1 MDTEKQRS
9 SPDGTVPGQ
18 KALPVLTAE
27 DVAALEELCGDV
39 SGYFYKMLDYM
50 DQRVRD
56 GVRRGEFTEEQA
68 RADLDLALWYAY
80 ACNNIGDY
88 DYYYKA
94 AQWMPAS
101 EPAAEAA
108 KSGIWYYRYAC
119 ALMYCGRLEEARH
132 YAETGVALDPAYPWG
147 WLEVGKLRAH
157 FGDQAGALEAVARG
171 LELVPGDYE
180 FTTLRREILEGR
192 TLEEME
198 FHWIDPGCDAVLQ
211 AGEDESEAEKRQSIA
226 GICCDPENLAAIKEV
241 LSPTEWE
248 ADAPYCTFRLP
259 YQGGSLTGRFFLNEA
274 ALSKVP
280 LPWVRELVRRLPELD
295 RRGRTFL
302 TAQAGLGTEGL
313 TLEWF
318 AVQPDR
324 TLRLGYI
331 RDQDQQ
337 LVLFDPD
344 FTLRKEDQP
353 ALAKPEGSA
362 FLAFVLLE
370 SPAWDPDR
378 FRQDLRDLYGIPCLT
393 EAEEDEDGGST
404 LTFEVDGMLAAVSL
418 YPFPVPHGE
427 AEENAAHN
435 YLWQEAAETAARHQG
450 PAAGDCAAPGTG
462 PAGGGHAAGET
473 GLRRLPPEGHTGHL
487 CQRHRIPAGILSECR
502 PAYGGRG
509 SASAGPGVDGPLPP
523 GRRPVRLHRRA
534 AVLRQ
539 GRDRGAGCPGRA
551 RRPAQLPAGP
561 GQLCAGGGRDLPRR
575 GDHRLHRGAVPAHL
589 PQRRR
594 LARRHDAEDPLSGCA
609 VTALILYANAP
620 AAYAAGAFVSAAA
633 AASAPAGD
641 PAAGRACR

>member
-94 AQWMPAS
+94 AQWMPPS

-211 AGEDESEAEKRQSIA
+211 AGEDESETEKRQSIA

-248 ADAPYCTFRLP
+248 ADAPYCTFQLP
-259 YQGGSLTGRFFLNEA
+259 YQGASLTGRFFLNEA
-274 ALSKVP
+274 ALSKFP

-295 RRGRTFL
+295 RRGRTFQ
-302 TAQAGLGTEGL
+302 TALAGLGTEGL

-435 YLWQEAAETAARHQG
+435 YLWQEAVETAARHQG
-450 PAAGDCAAPGTG
+450 QLLVTVLPREQAHRAAAMLQVKLVCAACRQRGVLGIYANGTVYQPEFYLNAAQPMEDGDLPLLDLVWMGLYRRESGLCGYTDGLRSFGKDEIEVLDAQAEPGDL
-462 PAGGGHAAGET
+462 HSFLLDLSSYVLEEDVSFHDGET
-473 GLRRLPPEGHTGHL
+473 IGFTEGQYLPIS
-487 CQRHRIPAGILSECR
+487 R
-502 PAYGGRG
+502 
-509 SASAGPGVDGPLPP
+509 SAGVW
-523 GRRPVRLHRRA
+523 H
-534 AVLRQ
+534 
-539 GRDRGAGCPGRA
+539 
-551 RRPAQLPAGP
+551 
-561 GQLCAGGGRDLPRR
+561 GGMTLKIPY
-575 GDHRLHRGAVPAHL
+575 PKT
-589 PQRRR
+589 P
-594 LARRHDAEDPLSGCA
+594 
-609 VTALILYANAP
+609 
-620 AAYAAGAFVSAAA
+620 
-633 AASAPAGD
+633 
-641 PAAGRACR
+641 

>member
-68 RADLDLALWYAY
+68 LADLDLSLWYAY

-94 AQWMPAS
+94 AQWMPPS

-180 FTTLRREILEGR
+180 FTTLLREILEGR

-211 AGEDESEAEKRQSIA
+211 AGEDESETEKRQSIA

-248 ADAPYCTFRLP
+248 ADAPYCTFQLP
-259 YQGGSLTGRFFLNEA
+259 YQGASLTGRFFLNEA
-274 ALSKVP
+274 ALSKFP

-435 YLWQEAAETAARHQG
+435 YLWQEAVETAARHQG
-450 PAAGDCAAPGTG
+450 QLLVTVLPREQAHRAAAMLQVKLVCAACRQRGVLGIYANGTVYQPEFYLNAAQPMEDGDLPLLDLVWMGLYRRESGLCGYTDGLRSFGKDEIEVLDAQAEPGDL
-462 PAGGGHAAGET
+462 HSFLLDLSSYVLEEDVSFHDGET
-473 GLRRLPPEGHTGHL
+473 IGFTEGQYLPIS
-487 CQRHRIPAGILSECR
+487 R
-502 PAYGGRG
+502 
-509 SASAGPGVDGPLPP
+509 SAGVW
-523 GRRPVRLHRRA
+523 H
-534 AVLRQ
+534 
-539 GRDRGAGCPGRA
+539 
-551 RRPAQLPAGP
+551 
-561 GQLCAGGGRDLPRR
+561 GGMTLKIPY
-575 GDHRLHRGAVPAHL
+575 PKT
-589 PQRRR
+589 P
-594 LARRHDAEDPLSGCA
+594 
-609 VTALILYANAP
+609 
-620 AAYAAGAFVSAAA
+620 
-633 AASAPAGD
+633 
-641 PAAGRACR
+641 